1 MKNKK
6 PFIIAELSGNHKQS
20 LKRALRLTDTAA
32 SIGADAIKLQT
43 FKPEEMTLNIRKGE
57 FLLRNNKIKGIW
69 RNKTLYEIFKKAQ
82 TPWAWHKKI
91 FGFQE
96 TENWEETALNI
107 KGCRLKMP
115 NSELHF
121 EIISPMD
128 KKGDVYD
135 FIQLNGEG
143 LHHIGL
149 KNIAEGELSQH
160 LKKLLDTDNKDDL
173 KKLAGHSSY
182 VSPQQ
187 VGGVT
192 FYLSN

>member
-1 MKNKK
+1 
-6 PFIIAELSGNHKQS
+6 
-20 LKRALRLTDTAA
+20 
-32 SIGADAIKLQT
+32 
-43 FKPEEMTLNIRKGE
+43 
-57 FLLRNNKIKGIW
+57 
-69 RNKTLYEIFKKAQ
+69 
-82 TPWAWHKKI
+82 
-91 FGFQE
+91 
-96 TENWEETALNI
+96 
-107 KGCRLKMP
+107 MP

-149 KNIAEGELSQH
+149 KNITEGELSKH
-160 LKKLLDTDNKDDL
+160 LKKMLDTENKDDL
-173 KKLAGHSSY
+173 KKLAGHGSY